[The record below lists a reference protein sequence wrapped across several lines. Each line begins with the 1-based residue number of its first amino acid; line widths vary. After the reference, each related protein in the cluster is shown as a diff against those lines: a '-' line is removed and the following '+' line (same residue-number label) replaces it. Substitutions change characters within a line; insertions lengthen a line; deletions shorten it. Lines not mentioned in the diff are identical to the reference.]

1 MHVQLEFS
9 ENASFAAN
17 VAPAADP
24 RLQPTPDDATPGPA
38 SDVPSART
46 TCTLDA
52 KDRIRVARLLAL
64 AVGMSGALWVGS
76 LRTMSPPL
84 ARAARVHIPP
94 HDFASDAGNIDHL
107 QPQMQAEK
115 LLQLAVGNSGDA
127 VDQISSRVGRWRG
140 NLVWNSQMA
149 SLTTAALNSNDL
161 RVRESGIEVE
171 LAAYGL
177 SKNSACLEY
186 LLKTVKSRDHT
197 QKIWALWAL
206 GLMAN
211 RGVAPERALAALT
224 AQLHDSD
231 VDSRRWSVDALSL
244 IGADSTIPVLLGVM
258 HDDASPIVRRE
269 AACAIAQSG
278 MFTPEQRMSAVPQLL
293 DYSDDPS
300 LDAQT
305 HAWAFQVL
313 GDISGQHLPDDP
325 AAWRNWY
332 ENRN

>member
-1 MHVQLEFS
+1 MHVQREFS

-24 RLQPTPDDATPGPA
+24 GLQPTPDYARLDPA
-38 SDVPSART
+38 SAAPSART
-46 TCTLDA
+46 TATLDA
-52 KDRIRVARLLAL
+52 KNRIRVARLLAL
-64 AVGMSGALWVGS
+64 AVGMSGALFVGS
-76 LRTMSPPL
+76 LRKMSPPL
-84 ARAARVHIPP
+84 ARADRVHVPP
-94 HDFASDAGNIDHL
+94 HAYASDAGKLDHL

-115 LLQLAVGNSGDA
+115 LLQLAVGDSGDA
-127 VDQISSRVGRWRG
+127 VNQIFSRVGRWRG
-140 NLVWNSQMA
+140 KLVWNSQMA
-149 SLTTAALNSNDL
+149 SLTTAALNSNDI
-161 RVRESGIEVE
+161 RVRESGVEVE

-177 SKNSACLEY
+177 SKNSASLEY
-186 LLKTVKSRDHT
+186 LLKTVTSRDHA

-211 RGVAPERALAALT
+211 RGVAPQRALAALT
-224 AQLHDSD
+224 AQLHDSE

-258 HDDASPIVRRE
+258 HDDASPIVRQE

-293 DYSDDPS
+293 NYSDDPA

-305 HAWAFQVL
+305 HAWTFQVL

-332 ENRN
+332 QNRN